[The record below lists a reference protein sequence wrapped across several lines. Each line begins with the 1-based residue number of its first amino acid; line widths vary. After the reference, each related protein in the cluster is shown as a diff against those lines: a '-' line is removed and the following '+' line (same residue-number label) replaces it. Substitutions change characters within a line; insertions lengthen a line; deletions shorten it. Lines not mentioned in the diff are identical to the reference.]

1 YQIQDAVSLN
11 KGTHTFKLGVDIS
24 LLEINDGIPFNS
36 AGLIT
41 YNGGGDCSAIG
52 LTTCTALANFVDDF
66 SGPAGQIRKQF
77 GNPRVNVPTNV
88 QAYYFQDSWKVR
100 PNLTLNY
107 GLRYEYHPPDY
118 SNVLSFPA
126 VRRETAL
133 TDPFNQ
139 RFPVERDRNNF
150 APRFGFS
157 YTPRFWNGLFGD
169 GKTVFRGGWGVYYD
183 AFFTNISNN
192 TAAASP
198 NTLGGTITGAAGT
211 RGTASAFTALGGI
224 TAAANPLN
232 TVTSID
238 SKLVN
243 PLTHQWNLNV
253 QRELPGKFIAEIAYV
268 GTRGQRL
275 YVNEQLNPRDPA
287 TGLRLNPA
295 RGSIVIRGNRGDS
308 IYHGLQSSVRRS
320 YGRLFLLGSYTW
332 SRSIDNMSEVFV
344 TSGAASRWQDVMDP
358 RSDRGP
364 SVFHRTHRGVIT
376 WVYDLPYPK
385 ANDGPMKVLSWLA
398 RDWSTSGQI
407 SFQSGSPETVFAAG
421 FDQNLDG
428 EAFNDRPSV
437 GNLNAPINLSDD
449 CTNNVPIGCITGIG
463 FDDGL
468 SITDLWNGNP
478 GTANDFRYILNDLGL
493 NGNVGRNSIYNRGR
507 QDYNLSVIR
516 RIKFAERHQLEFR
529 ADFLNAFN
537 HPNLGGG
544 PVASVSG
551 DTFFDPLFLNNEVTR
566 FGGRSIR
573 LWLKYQF

>member
-1 YQIQDAVSLN
+1 M
-11 KGTHTFKLGVDIS
+11 
-24 LLEINDGIPFNS
+24 P
-36 AGLIT
+36 
-41 YNGGGDCSAIG
+41 
-52 LTTCTALANFVDDF
+52 
-66 SGPAGQIRKQF
+66 
-77 GNPRVNVPTNV
+77 
-88 QAYYFQDSWKVR
+88 
-100 PNLTLNY
+100 
-107 GLRYEYHPPDY
+107 
-118 SNVLSFPA
+118 
-126 VRRETAL
+126 
-133 TDPFNQ
+133 
-139 RFPVERDRNNF
+139 
-150 APRFGFS
+150 
-157 YTPRFWNGLFGD
+157 GLFGD
-169 GKTVFRGGWGVYYD
+169 GKTVIRGGWGIYYD
-183 AFFTNISNN
+183 AFFTNISDN
-192 TAAASP
+192 TASASP

-211 RGTASAFTALGGI
+211 RGTANAIAALNGI
-224 TAAANPLN
+224 TPTANPLN

-238 SKLVN
+238 SKLLN
-243 PLTHQWNLNV
+243 PLTHQWNFNV
-253 QRELPGKFIAEIAYV
+253 QRELPGKFIAEVAYV

-344 TSGAASRWQDVMDP
+344 TSGAASRWQDVLDP

-364 SVFHRTHRGVIT
+364 SAFHRTHRGVIS

-428 EAFNDRPSV
+428 EAFNDRPSL
-437 GNLNAPINLSDD
+437 GNLNAPLDLSDD
-449 CTNNVPIGCITGIG
+449 CVNLVTDPNCITGIG
-463 FDDGL
+463 FDDGV
-468 SITDLWNGNP
+468 SITDLYNGNT
-478 GTANDFRYILNDLGL
+478 GTINDFRYILNGLGL

-507 QDYNLSVIR
+507 QDYNLSVLR
-516 RIKFAERHQLEFR
+516 RIKIGERHQVEFR

-544 PVASVSG
+544 GGVPSVSG
-551 DTFFDPLFLNNEVTR
+551 DTFFDQTLLDNNTTR
-566 FGGRSIR
+566 FGGRSVR